1 MSSLDQDTLVI
12 EDLSEEILNKK
23 DKRRVLDG
31 EIKELESEIQSYLKD
46 YYTISEAA
54 SRLRVSPRTVFR
66 NKDRYTNVHHGG
78 KWYLRADQIQ
88 EEAEIKRRLQRGV

>member
-1 MSSLDQDTLVI
+1 MSSADQDTLII
-12 EDLSEEILNKK
+12 EDLSEEILKKK
-23 DKRRVLDG
+23 DERRVLDG

-46 YYTISEAA
+46 FYTVSEAA

-66 NKDRYTNVHHGG
+66 NKDRYVNVHHGG
-78 KWYLRADQIQ
+78 RWYLKATQIQ